1 MVAIGT
7 DWPHLLCVLGMVKVL
22 DRDVTA
28 IIGTVS
34 IVAPKSVQG
43 FL

>member
-1 MVAIGT
+1 MET
-7 DWPHLLCVLGMVKVL
+7 DRPHLLRVLGMVKVL
-22 DRDVTA
+22 DKDIAA